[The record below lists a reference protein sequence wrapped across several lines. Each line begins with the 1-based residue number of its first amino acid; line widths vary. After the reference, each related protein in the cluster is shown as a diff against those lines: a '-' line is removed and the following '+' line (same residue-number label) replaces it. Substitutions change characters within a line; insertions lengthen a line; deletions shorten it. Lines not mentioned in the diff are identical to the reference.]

1 MRHSNMRPLLLW
13 CVAVVVVWP
22 AAAEQPVTGGDTE
35 PDRDRIT
42 QVSVINALLLGQF
55 DGRVPFAGLLADGDF
70 GLGTLDRLDGE
81 LVVPSESRR
90 VPVSPDNSFHPD
102 APAP

>member
-1 MRHSNMRPLLLW
+1 MRHPILRPLLFG
-13 CVAVVVVWP
+13 CIAAVVVWP
-22 AAAEQPVTGGDTE
+22 VSAEQPVTSGGAE

-55 DGRVPFAGLLADGDF
+55 DGRVPFSGLLADGDF